1 MWNART
7 RVWSGALAALVAC
20 SSDAAPPE
28 QTTVPAT
35 SGASEAP
42 AADGGKVATKAS
54 GAAGTQP
61 TAATTATRGEIE
73 MSSSGSGGQSGQAG
87 AAGASSAAGSSA
99 EPADAAAGSG
109 GVPASSAPTEKFSF
123 FITSLRGMIE
133 LSKSDQGF
141 GGDLRFG
148 KPTGLEGADA
158 ICTTLAEQSMP
169 GSGVK
174 GWRAFLSAAKGG
186 DNAGPVHAKDRV
198 GMGPWYDRLGRLVAN
213 NVADLLHERPV
224 GADPAIADDL
234 PNERG
239 EPNHSD
245 TMGDMEDNHDVVT
258 GTNKEGLWD
267 GNMTCQ
273 DWTSTETPADAQPG
287 EMTEDDPLGL
297 FTVHGPGLGHSWPG
311 GRSGGNWIAAHQAR
325 GCGAVVALVQTGP
338 GMGTGIGAAGGY
350 GAIYCFALK
359 P

>member
-1 MWNART
+1 MWNVRACIHG
-7 RVWSGALAALVAC
+7 GALITLAAC
-20 SSDAAPPE
+20 SGSAAPAEEAEATEAGSPEVHTPDSHDAAMPE
-28 QTTVPAT
+28 SGGASAPRMAAAPAQSSAGAGASGTGGQSSAGSPAAAKPAT
-35 SGASEAP
+35 TEP
-42 AADGGKVATKAS
+42 
-54 GAAGTQP
+54 
-61 TAATTATRGEIE
+61 ATTA
-73 MSSSGSGGQSGQAG
+73 
-87 AAGASSAAGSSA
+87 
-99 EPADAAAGSG
+99 PAAGSG
-109 GVPASSAPTEKFSF
+109 GSLGGQSTAPMEKFSF

-133 LSKSDQGF
+133 LSKNDQGF

-148 KPTGLEGADA
+148 KASGLEGADA

-169 GSGVK
+169 GAAAK
-174 GWRAFLSAAKGG
+174 GWHAFLSAAKGG
-186 DNAGPVHAKDRV
+186 DNDGPIHAKDRI
-198 GMGPWYDRLGRLVAN
+198 GMGPWYDRLGRLVAA

-245 TMGDMEDNHDVVT
+245 TVEGMEDNHDVVT

-273 DWTSTETPADAQPG
+273 DWTSTETPPDAQPG

-338 GMGTGIGAAGGY
+338 GTGTGIGSAGGY